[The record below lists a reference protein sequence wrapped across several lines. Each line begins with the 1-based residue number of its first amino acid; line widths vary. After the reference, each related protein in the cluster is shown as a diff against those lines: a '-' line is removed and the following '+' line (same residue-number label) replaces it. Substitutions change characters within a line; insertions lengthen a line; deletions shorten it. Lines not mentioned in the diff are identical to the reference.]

1 MTNLSPN
8 EERRTNALYA
18 AALFLGGRGVN
29 ATQVIDTA
37 QAFERWLRSG
47 DAPR

>member
-18 AALFLGGRGVN
+18 AALFLSGRGVN